1 MKAATIRT
9 LLILC
14 ALGVPSSGQQKT
26 YNWIPG
32 NDETVRLDPGYYYID
47 SAYQPAPGTRSV
59 HVDIDAQQP
68 VTLAMVTARE
78 WDEATGHPEIM
89 GSMNLLCVQQHVMQ
103 ATYTCDLPW
112 GVPTRLLV
120 RDERGERGYVAIGE
134 MTRSRD
140 LDRQQA
146 PPQSANDPRPGNSNV
161 DRDRERH
168 DVDRAIGAGVDAV
181 LGRARQR
188 FSYPNDVRI
197 EYYDWTCTTNCNLP
211 DPPRPKLFDWVPGD
225 TVVNR
230 LDPGEFFHG
239 SIIEPG
245 ATDRVYH
252 FDLEARWPVT
262 VAVVPSG
269 DWYDAINGQFGK
281 SLDNINYFCLQ
292 EHVVKTTFTCKI
304 NYANTSLFM
313 VIVDERAP
321 LPVDQ
326 YLQSQAVKQ
335 SPVQGAAQPTTQAT
349 ARVVAAPV
357 IGQNPVPKTNQP
369 AAQPSAQKPALVERT
384 LSEISSASSPGA
396 APSATVA
403 SAGAPGSYPAR
414 PFLAPN
420 EVRRLGYLWR
430 CVDACDQ
437 PDYGWGFQ
445 VRESYTL
452 SNAFKLYG
460 ATVIPDHDGEQ
471 VNIHVKSPVPMAVA
485 MVRAKVA
492 SRLYSEPDKFEATIE
507 NSACVQRGVQ
517 DSAFDCTFNIADGPQ
532 SLVLLPEAGA
542 DIPPHKKA
550 EVAVQAF
557 QCVDNC
563 RTPSFQ
569 WVSQVHEKY
578 HPTSILK
585 TYGSFTADFNGAQV
599 SIKIKSPVPVAAA
612 MLPAREAGQLYGKR
626 DMFDAEVKNSS
637 CQQRN
642 VQDSIFQCTL
652 DVADGPQSLV
662 VLPEPGYNLPRDK
675 KTEVEIQAM
684 KCVARC
690 DSLGK

>member
-14 ALGVPSSGQQKT
+14 ALAVPSSGQQKT

-32 NDETVRLDPGYYYID
+32 NDETVRLDPGYYYIG
-47 SAYQPAPGTRSV
+47 SAYQPASGTRSV

-68 VTLAMVTARE
+68 VTLAMVTVRE
-78 WDEATGHPEIM
+78 WDDANAHPETM
-89 GSMNLLCVQQHVMQ
+89 GSMNLLCVQHHVMQ

-112 GVPTRLLV
+112 GVPMRLLV
-120 RDERGERGYVAIGE
+120 HDERGERGYVGIGE
-134 MTRSRD
+134 VTRNHD

-146 PPQSANDPRPGNSNV
+146 PPQSANAPRTGDSPE
-161 DRDRERH
+161 DRDRERPGL
-168 DVDRAIGAGVDAV
+168 DRAINAGVDAV
-181 LGRARQR
+181 LGGRAQR
-188 FSYPNDVRI
+188 RFFYPNDVHI
-197 EYYDWTCTTNCNLP
+197 EYYEWTCTASCDLP

-239 SIIEPG
+239 STIDFG

-262 VAVVPSG
+262 IAVVPTQ
-269 DWYDAINGQFGK
+269 DWYYALNGQFGK
-281 SLDNINYFCLQ
+281 SLDNINYFCFQ
-292 EHVVKTTFTCKI
+292 EHVVKTTFDCKI

-321 LPVDQ
+321 LPSDQ
-326 YLQSQAVKQ
+326 YPLSQPVGPSAVQ
-335 SPVQGAAQPTTQAT
+335 NPAQPTTQAA
-349 ARVVAAPV
+349 ARAVAAPA
-357 IGQNPVPKTNQP
+357 IGQNPVLKTNQP
-369 AAQPSAQKPALVERT
+369 AAQPSVQKPALVERAF
-384 LSEISSASSPGA
+384 SEITNASNRNTP
-396 APSATVA
+396 PTTVA
-403 SAGAPGSYPAR
+403 SAGPPGAYGQR

-420 EVRRLGYLWR
+420 EIRRLGYLWR

-437 PDYGWGFQ
+437 PDFGWGFQ
-445 VRESYTL
+445 VRESYPL
-452 SNAFKLYG
+452 SNALKLYG
-460 ATVIPDHDGEQ
+460 GTVIPDHDGEQ

-507 NSACVQRGVQ
+507 NSACMQRGVQ
-517 DSAFDCTFNIADGPQ
+517 DSAFDCTFNLADGPQ
-532 SLVLLPEAGA
+532 SLVLLPENGA

-550 EVAVQAF
+550 EVVVQAF

-563 RTPSFQ
+563 RSPSFQ

-585 TYGSFTADFNGAQV
+585 TYGSFTADFNGAQI
-599 SIKIKSPVPVAAA
+599 SIKIKSAVPMAAA
-612 MLPAREAGQLYGKR
+612 MLPTREAGQLYGKR
-626 DMFDAEVKNSS
+626 DMFDSEVKNSS
-637 CQQRN
+637 CLQRN
-642 VQDSIFQCTL
+642 IQDSIFQCTL

-684 KCVARC
+684 KCAARC
-690 DSLGK
+690 DGLGK